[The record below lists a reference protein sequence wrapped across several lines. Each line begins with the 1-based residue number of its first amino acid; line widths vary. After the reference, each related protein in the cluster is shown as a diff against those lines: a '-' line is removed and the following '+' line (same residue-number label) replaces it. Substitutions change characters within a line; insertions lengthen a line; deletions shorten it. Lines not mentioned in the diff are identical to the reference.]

1 MTFYD
6 REEELDTLT
15 GAVESPGSDFVVVY
29 GRRRVGKTELLK
41 EFCADRPHIYFL
53 AAQEAEH
60 RQREKFLEQ
69 VADYF
74 DERVPRI
81 DSWDEAFEYLGENLQ
96 REDLVV
102 VIDEF
107 PYLVEEN
114 DSLPSYIQ
122 AFVDQALD
130 GTDSMLVLCGSSVS
144 TMESEILGHE
154 SPLYG
159 RRTAQLDVTPFSFQ
173 QAREVISY
181 DITDAVRSYA
191 VTGGTPM
198 YLTLFDYDQSLAAN
212 IRSHVLS
219 PSAVLY
225 NEPEFLLR
233 TELRNPA
240 RYMSILEAVAL
251 GHTTPNEISGATGID
266 PGPLS
271 KYLQTLRRLRL
282 IERGRSQNGHG
293 TGLQTSS
300 FGSGFGTSSRIDP
313 VSRKHR
319 KSCTT
324 GRLNRT
330 SQRTSQPR
338 SRTYAKKPSGKG
350 FDATHSNRTP
360 KSVAGGTEKRRS
372 ISSGWHR
379 TMTESSSPNVS
390 GRQIRLG
397 KTSSRACEQRRRTS
411 DGDRR
416 IETSSSP
423 CFRKAASS
431 TVSKHNSMT
440 RGRCLLSRTSTTYS
454 RRPEYS
460 NTNRREVYTTDNQH
474 QIVNS
479 GGDSGLLQFR
489 QAH

>member
-15 GAVESPGSDFVVVY
+15 AAVESPGSDFVVVY

-60 RQREKFLEQ
+60 RQREKFLDQ

-181 DITDAVRSYA
+181 NITDAIRSYA

-212 IRSHVLS
+212 IQSHVLS

-266 PGPLS
+266 SGPLS

-282 IERGRSQNGHG
+282 IERDVPVTVSGKKSKRSRYRVADEFLRFWFRYVEPHRSSIEEAPGIVYDGTIQPDLPTHVATTFEDVCQEAIWEGIRRGTFDPYSEVGRWWYREEEIDIV
-293 TGLQTSS
+293 GLAPNDDRVLLAECKWT
-300 FGSGFGTSSRIDP
+300 TDP
-313 VSRKHR
+313 VGEDLVESLRAKAKHVR
-319 KSCTT
+319 WGSSDRDERFALFSKNGFVDGLEAQLDDSWSLFSVVDIDDILT
-324 GRLNRT
+324 
-330 SQRTSQPR
+330 
-338 SRTYAKKPSGKG
+338 PS
-350 FDATHSNRTP
+350 
-360 KSVAGGTEKRRS
+360 
-372 ISSGWHR
+372 
-379 TMTESSSPNVS
+379 
-390 GRQIRLG
+390 
-397 KTSSRACEQRRRTS
+397 
-411 DGDRR
+411 
-416 IETSSSP
+416 
-423 CFRKAASS
+423 
-431 TVSKHNSMT
+431 
-440 RGRCLLSRTSTTYS
+440 
-454 RRPEYS
+454 
-460 NTNRREVYTTDNQH
+460 
-474 QIVNS
+474 
-479 GGDSGLLQFR
+479 
-489 QAH
+489 

>member
-6 REEELDTLT
+6 REDELDTLT
-15 GAVESPGSDFVVVY
+15 AAVESSGSDFVVVY

-53 AAQEAEH
+53 AAQEAGH

-114 DSLPSYIQ
+114 DSLPSYMQ

-266 PGPLS
+266 SGPLS

-282 IERGRSQNGHG
+282 IERDVPVTASGKKSKRSRYRVADEFLRFWFRYVEPHRSSIEEAPEIVYDGTIEPDLPTHVATTFEDVCQEAVWEGIRRGAFEPYSEVGRWWYGEEEIDIV
-293 TGLQTSS
+293 GLAPNDDRVLLAECKWTTDPVGEDLVESLRAKAENVRWGPSDRDEQFALFSK
-300 FGSGFGTSSRIDP
+300 SGFVDGLEAQLDDSWSLFTVADIDDLL
-313 VSRKHR
+313 
-319 KSCTT
+319 T
-324 GRLNRT
+324 
-330 SQRTSQPR
+330 
-338 SRTYAKKPSGKG
+338 PS
-350 FDATHSNRTP
+350 
-360 KSVAGGTEKRRS
+360 
-372 ISSGWHR
+372 
-379 TMTESSSPNVS
+379 
-390 GRQIRLG
+390 
-397 KTSSRACEQRRRTS
+397 
-411 DGDRR
+411 
-416 IETSSSP
+416 
-423 CFRKAASS
+423 
-431 TVSKHNSMT
+431 
-440 RGRCLLSRTSTTYS
+440 
-454 RRPEYS
+454 
-460 NTNRREVYTTDNQH
+460 
-474 QIVNS
+474 
-479 GGDSGLLQFR
+479 
-489 QAH
+489 

>member
-41 EFCADRPHIYFL
+41 EFCADRPHMYFL

-251 GHTTPNEISGATGID
+251 GHTTPNEISGTTGID

-282 IERGRSQNGHG
+282 IERDVPV
-293 TGLQTSS
+293 TA
-300 FGSGFGTSSRIDP
+300 SG
-313 VSRKHR
+313 K
-319 KSCTT
+319 KSK
-324 GRLNRT
+324 
-330 SQRTSQPR
+330 R
-338 SRTYAKKPSGKG
+338 SRYRVADEFLRFWFRYVEPHRSSIEEAPEIVYDGTIEPDLPTHVATTFEDVCQEAVWEGIRRGAFEPYSEVGRWWYGEEEIDIVGLAPNDDRVLLAECKWTTEPVGEDLVESLRAKAENVRWGPSDRDEQFALFSKNG
-350 FDATHSNRTP
+350 FIDGLEAQLDDSWSLF
-360 KSVAGGTEKRRS
+360 SVAD
-372 ISSGWHR
+372 I
-379 TMTESSSPNVS
+379 
-390 GRQIRLG
+390 
-397 KTSSRACEQRRRTS
+397 
-411 DGDRR
+411 DD
-416 IETSSSP
+416 
-423 CFRKAASS
+423 
-431 TVSKHNSMT
+431 
-440 RGRCLLSRTSTTYS
+440 LLTPS
-454 RRPEYS
+454 
-460 NTNRREVYTTDNQH
+460 
-474 QIVNS
+474 
-479 GGDSGLLQFR
+479 
-489 QAH
+489 

>member
-15 GAVESPGSDFVVVY
+15 AAVESPGSDFVVVY

-60 RQREKFLEQ
+60 RQREKFLDQ

-266 PGPLS
+266 SGPLS

-282 IERGRSQNGHG
+282 IERDVPVTASGKKSKRSRYRVADEFLRFWFRYVEPHRSSIEEAPEIVYDGTIEPDLPTHVATTFEDVCQEAVWEGIRRGAFEPYSEVGRWWYGEEEIDIV
-293 TGLQTSS
+293 GLAPNDGRVLLAECKWTTDPVGEDLVESLRAKAENVRWGPSDRDEQFALFSK
-300 FGSGFGTSSRIDP
+300 SGFVDGLEAQLDDSWSLFTVADIDDLL
-313 VSRKHR
+313 
-319 KSCTT
+319 T
-324 GRLNRT
+324 
-330 SQRTSQPR
+330 
-338 SRTYAKKPSGKG
+338 PS
-350 FDATHSNRTP
+350 
-360 KSVAGGTEKRRS
+360 
-372 ISSGWHR
+372 
-379 TMTESSSPNVS
+379 
-390 GRQIRLG
+390 
-397 KTSSRACEQRRRTS
+397 
-411 DGDRR
+411 
-416 IETSSSP
+416 
-423 CFRKAASS
+423 
-431 TVSKHNSMT
+431 
-440 RGRCLLSRTSTTYS
+440 
-454 RRPEYS
+454 
-460 NTNRREVYTTDNQH
+460 
-474 QIVNS
+474 
-479 GGDSGLLQFR
+479 
-489 QAH
+489 

>member
-6 REEELDTLT
+6 REDELDTLT
-15 GAVESPGSDFVVVY
+15 AAVESPGSDFVVVY

-41 EFCADRPHIYFL
+41 EFCANRPHIYFL

-60 RQREKFLEQ
+60 RQREKFLDQ

-81 DSWDEAFEYLGENLQ
+81 DGWDEAFEYLGEKLQ
-96 REDLVV
+96 RKDLVV

-154 SPLYG
+154 GPLYG

-181 DITDAVRSYA
+181 NITDAVRSYA

-233 TELRNPA
+233 TELRTPA

-266 PGPLS
+266 SGPLS

-282 IERGRSQNGHG
+282 IERDVPVTASGKKSKRSRYRVADEFLRFWFRYVEPHRSTIEEAPEIVYDGTIEPDLPTHVATTFEDVCQEAVWEGIRRGAFEPYSEVGRWWYGEEEIDIV
-293 TGLQTSS
+293 GLAPNDDRVLLAECKWT
-300 FGSGFGTSSRIDP
+300 TDP
-313 VSRKHR
+313 VGEDLVESLR
-319 KSCTT
+319 
-324 GRLNRT
+324 
-330 SQRTSQPR
+330 
-338 SRTYAKKPSGKG
+338 AKAEHVRWGPSDRDEQFALFSKNG
-350 FDATHSNRTP
+350 FVDGLEAQLDDSWSLFTVADIDDLLTP
-360 KSVAGGTEKRRS
+360 S
-372 ISSGWHR
+372 
-379 TMTESSSPNVS
+379 
-390 GRQIRLG
+390 
-397 KTSSRACEQRRRTS
+397 
-411 DGDRR
+411 
-416 IETSSSP
+416 
-423 CFRKAASS
+423 
-431 TVSKHNSMT
+431 
-440 RGRCLLSRTSTTYS
+440 
-454 RRPEYS
+454 
-460 NTNRREVYTTDNQH
+460 
-474 QIVNS
+474 
-479 GGDSGLLQFR
+479 
-489 QAH
+489 

>member
-181 DITDAVRSYA
+181 NITDAVRSYA

-219 PSAVLY
+219 SSAVLY

-266 PGPLS
+266 SGPLS

-282 IERGRSQNGHG
+282 IERDVPVTASGKKSKRSRYRVADEFLRFWFRYVEPHRSSIEEAPEIVYDGTIEPDLPTHVATTFEDVCQEAVWEGIRRGAFEPYSEVGRWWYGEEEIDIV
-293 TGLQTSS
+293 GLAPNDDRVLLAECKWTTDPVGEDLVKSLRAKAEHVRWGPSDRDEQFALFSK
-300 FGSGFGTSSRIDP
+300 SGFVDGLEAQLDDSWSLFTVADIDDLL
-313 VSRKHR
+313 
-319 KSCTT
+319 T
-324 GRLNRT
+324 
-330 SQRTSQPR
+330 
-338 SRTYAKKPSGKG
+338 PS
-350 FDATHSNRTP
+350 
-360 KSVAGGTEKRRS
+360 
-372 ISSGWHR
+372 
-379 TMTESSSPNVS
+379 
-390 GRQIRLG
+390 
-397 KTSSRACEQRRRTS
+397 
-411 DGDRR
+411 
-416 IETSSSP
+416 
-423 CFRKAASS
+423 
-431 TVSKHNSMT
+431 
-440 RGRCLLSRTSTTYS
+440 
-454 RRPEYS
+454 
-460 NTNRREVYTTDNQH
+460 
-474 QIVNS
+474 
-479 GGDSGLLQFR
+479 
-489 QAH
+489 